1 MDGLM
6 SSIKNFLTAKTLK
19 TQSTQPMNKTS
30 KIIQIGMPLLL
41 VIALFGQTTPALAQ
55 LAVSSVQPSTVVNI
69 TDVNLVITGAEF
81 QDGASVVLQG
91 LGALSTTFISSTV
104 LNAELPAG
112 ASPGVYTVTVVNP
125 DTTSASLDNAITI
138 LEPTATLEPATPTAT
153 QVASTTRPL
162 IVVDTYSASE
172 DTIYAGQEFNLQIRL
187 KNVGEDTALNLV
199 ATFTPGDF
207 VPRKSGG
214 VQAIS
219 EIDPDEKKKITQA
232 LTASPDLTNK
242 KIGALVMQVSYMD
255 RDGTSYTE
263 TFNLSLPV
271 ISYGSGVAAT
281 STPTPTSPASNRPQL
296 VITAYGTD
304 VPVLQPGFRFQLHL
318 QVNNLG
324 NMDAKRVSMILGGG
338 SSTGGSVDGTPEA
351 GGISGASGDFGDF
364 APVDS
369 SNVQY
374 LGDMA
379 VGAEFETHATLIV
392 NAATEPGAYPLKITF
407 AYSDEKG
414 KLYNDDQVVTLLVYT
429 TPKVDVIFYRQPD
442 PIFAGQPGLL
452 PLQVVNLGRK
462 SSVLGNMKVTAEGAQ
477 FSNNVILIGALEIGG
492 YYPLDTTVTPDQPGP
507 LTLLITID
515 YTDDFNQQQVI
526 SRTLTLN
533 VEEMIMPEPG
543 PGGGGFEGG
552 EFMPPPVQET
562 FMQKLWRFIKGLIGL
577 DSGAPAPGPGEF
589 PPGEFPPGEM
599 PPPVES
605 IPGSGPKG

>member
-1 MDGLM
+1 
-6 SSIKNFLTAKTLK
+6 
-19 TQSTQPMNKTS
+19 MNKIS
-30 KIIQIGMPLLL
+30 RIIPIGIAILLA
-41 VIALFGQTTPALAQ
+41 IALLGQATPALAQ
-55 LAVSSVQPSTVVNI
+55 LAVTGVQQSTVVNI
-69 TDVNLVITGAEF
+69 TDVNLVVTGAEF

-162 IVVDTYSASE
+162 IIVDTYSASE

-187 KNVGEDTALNLV
+187 KNIGEDTALNLV
-199 ATFTPGDF
+199 ANFTPGDF

-214 VQAIS
+214 VQAIT
-219 EIDPDEKKKITQA
+219 EIDPGEKKKITQA

-255 RDGTSYTE
+255 KDGKSYTE

-271 ISYGSGVAAT
+271 ISYGSGAAAT
-281 STPTPTSPASNRPQL
+281 STPTPTTAANRPQL
-296 VITAYGTD
+296 VITAYGAD
-304 VPVLQPGFRFQLHL
+304 VPVLQPGFRFRLHL
-318 QVNNLG
+318 QVNNLC
-324 NMDAKRVSMILGGG
+324 NLDAKRVSMILGGG
-338 SSTGGSVDGTPEA
+338 SSTGGSVDGTPEV

-369 SNVQY
+369 SNVQF

-379 VGAEFETHATLIV
+379 VGAKIETDATLIV

-414 KLYNDDQVVTLLVYT
+414 KVYNDDQVVTLLVYT
-429 TPKVDVIFYRQPD
+429 TPQVDVNFYRQPD

-462 SSVLGNMKVTAEGAQ
+462 SVVLGNLKVSAEGAQ
-477 FSNNVILIGALEIGG
+477 FSNNVILVGALDIGG
-492 YYPLDTTVTPDQPGP
+492 YYPLDATVTSDLPGP
-507 LTLLITID
+507 LNLLITID
-515 YTDDFNQQQVI
+515 YTDDFNQKQI
-526 SRTLTLN
+526 ITSTLTVN
-533 VEEMIMPEPG
+533 IEEVLMPEPG
-543 PGGGGFEGG
+543 QGEGGFEGG
-552 EFMPPPVQET
+552 EPIPPPVEET
-562 FMQKLWRFIKGLIGL
+562 FLQKLWRFIKGLIGL
-577 DSGAPAPGPGEF
+577 DSGIPTPAPGEF
-589 PPGEFPPGEM
+589 PPGEIPPGEL
-599 PPPVES
+599 PPVE
-605 IPGSGPKG
+605 PVPASGPKG

>member
-1 MDGLM
+1 
-6 SSIKNFLTAKTLK
+6 
-19 TQSTQPMNKTS
+19 MNKIS
-30 KIIQIGMPLLL
+30 RIIPIGIAILLA
-41 VIALFGQTTPALAQ
+41 IALLGQATPALAQ
-55 LAVSSVQPSTVVNI
+55 LAVTGVQPSTVVNI
-69 TDVNLVITGAEF
+69 TDVNLVVTGAEF

-162 IVVDTYSASE
+162 IIVDTYSASE

-187 KNVGEDTALNLV
+187 KNIGEDTALNLV
-199 ATFTPGDF
+199 ANFTPGDF

-214 VQAIS
+214 VQAIT
-219 EIDPDEKKKITQA
+219 EIDPGEKKKITQA

-255 RDGTSYTE
+255 KDCKSYTE

-271 ISYGSGVAAT
+271 ISYGSGAAAT
-281 STPTPTSPASNRPQL
+281 STPTPTTAANRPQL
-296 VITAYGTD
+296 VITAYGAD
-304 VPVLQPGFRFQLHL
+304 VPVLQPGFRFRLHL

-324 NMDAKRVSMILGGG
+324 NLDAKRVSMILGGG
-338 SSTGGSVDGTPEA
+338 SSTGGSVDGTPEV

-369 SNVQY
+369 SNVQF

-379 VGAEFETHATLIV
+379 VGAKIETDATLIV

-414 KLYNDDQVVTLLVYT
+414 KVYNDDQVVTLLVYT
-429 TPKVDVIFYRQPD
+429 TPQVDVNFYRQPD

-462 SSVLGNMKVTAEGAQ
+462 SVVLGNLKVSAEGAQ
-477 FSNNVILIGALEIGG
+477 FSNNVILVGALDIGG
-492 YYPLDTTVTPDQPGP
+492 YYPLDATVTSDLPGP
-507 LTLLITID
+507 LNLLITID
-515 YTDDFNQQQVI
+515 YTDDFNQKQI
-526 SRTLTLN
+526 ITRTLTVN
-533 VEEMIMPEPG
+533 IEEVLMPEPG
-543 PGGGGFEGG
+543 QGEGGFEGG
-552 EFMPPPVQET
+552 EPIPPPVEET
-562 FMQKLWRFIKGLIGL
+562 FLQKLWRFIKGLIGL
-577 DSGAPAPGPGEF
+577 DSGIPTPAPGEF
-589 PPGEFPPGEM
+589 PPGEIPPGEL
-599 PPPVES
+599 PPVE
-605 IPGSGPKG
+605 PVPASGPKG

>member
-1 MDGLM
+1 
-6 SSIKNFLTAKTLK
+6 
-19 TQSTQPMNKTS
+19 MNKIS
-30 KIIQIGMPLLL
+30 RIIPIGIAILLA
-41 VIALFGQTTPALAQ
+41 IALLGQATPALAQ
-55 LAVSSVQPSTVVNI
+55 LAVTGVQPSTVVNI
-69 TDVNLVITGAEF
+69 TDVNLVVTGAEF

-162 IVVDTYSASE
+162 IIVDTYSASE

-187 KNVGEDTALNLV
+187 KNIGEDTALNLV
-199 ATFTPGDF
+199 ANFTPGDF

-214 VQAIS
+214 VQAIT
-219 EIDPDEKKKITQA
+219 EIDPGEKKKITQA

-255 RDGTSYTE
+255 KDGKSYTE

-271 ISYGSGVAAT
+271 ISYGSGAAAT
-281 STPTPTSPASNRPQL
+281 STPTPTTAANRPQL
-296 VITAYGTD
+296 VITAYGAD
-304 VPVLQPGFRFQLHL
+304 VPVLQPGFRFRLHL

-324 NMDAKRVSMILGGG
+324 NLDAKRVSMILGGG
-338 SSTGGSVDGTPEA
+338 SSTGGSVDGTPEV

-369 SNVQY
+369 SNVQF

-379 VGAEFETHATLIV
+379 VGAKIETDATLIV

-414 KLYNDDQVVTLLVYT
+414 KVYNDDQVVTLLVYT
-429 TPKVDVIFYRQPD
+429 TPQVDVNFYRQPD

-462 SSVLGNMKVTAEGAQ
+462 SVVLGNLKVSAEGAQ
-477 FSNNVILIGALEIGG
+477 FSNNVILVGALDIGG
-492 YYPLDTTVTPDQPGP
+492 YYPLDATVTSDLPGP
-507 LTLLITID
+507 LNLLITID
-515 YTDDFNQQQVI
+515 YTDDFNQKQI
-526 SRTLTLN
+526 ITRTLTVN
-533 VEEMIMPEPG
+533 IEEVLTPEPG
-543 PGGGGFEGG
+543 QGEGGFEGG
-552 EFMPPPVQET
+552 EPIPPPVEET
-562 FMQKLWRFIKGLIGL
+562 FLQKLWRFIKGLIGL
-577 DSGAPAPGPGEF
+577 DSGIPTPAPGEF
-589 PPGEFPPGEM
+589 PPGEIPPGEL
-599 PPPVES
+599 PPVE
-605 IPGSGPKG
+605 PVPASGPKG